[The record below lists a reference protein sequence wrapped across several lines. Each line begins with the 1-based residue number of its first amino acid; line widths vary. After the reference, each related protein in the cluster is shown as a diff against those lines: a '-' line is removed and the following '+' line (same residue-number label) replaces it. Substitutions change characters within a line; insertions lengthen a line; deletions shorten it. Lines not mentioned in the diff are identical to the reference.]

1 MKFDGNIL
9 EDWFQDELSREKV
22 KLSGHSGELAYC
34 KTSWGLVESRG
45 LGSIRKIFQ
54 NTEKN
59 GNLISRVGRIV
70 GGNRESFIVFTLLF
84 IKGNEVQAKL
94 RYVRLLYYMGR

>member
-9 EDWFQDELSREKV
+9 DGWFQDELSREKV
-22 KLSGHSGELAYC
+22 KLSGHSGELADC

-59 GNLISRVGRIV
+59 GYLS
-70 GGNRESFIVFTLLF
+70 SWTDS
-84 IKGNEVQAKL
+84 
-94 RYVRLLYYMGR
+94 

>member
-1 MKFDGNIL
+1 MKFGRNIL

-22 KLSGHSGELAYC
+22 KLSGHSGELAEC

-59 GNLISRVGRIV
+59 GYLS
-70 GGNRESFIVFTLLF
+70 SWTDS
-84 IKGNEVQAKL
+84 
-94 RYVRLLYYMGR
+94 

>member
-1 MKFDGNIL
+1 MKFGGNIL

-45 LGSIRKIFQ
+45 SGSIRKIFQ

-59 GNLISRVGRIV
+59 GYLS
-70 GGNRESFIVFTLLF
+70 SWTDS
-84 IKGNEVQAKL
+84 
-94 RYVRLLYYMGR
+94 

>member
-1 MKFDGNIL
+1 MKFGGNIL

-54 NTEKN
+54 NIEKN
-59 GNLISRVGRIV
+59 GYLS
-70 GGNRESFIVFTLLF
+70 SWTDS
-84 IKGNEVQAKL
+84 
-94 RYVRLLYYMGR
+94 

>member
-1 MKFDGNIL
+1 MKFDRNIL
-9 EDWFQDELSREKV
+9 DGWFQDKSSREKV

-54 NTEKN
+54 NIEKN
-59 GNLISRVGRIV
+59 DYLS
-70 GGNRESFIVFTLLF
+70 SWTDS
-84 IKGNEVQAKL
+84 
-94 RYVRLLYYMGR
+94 